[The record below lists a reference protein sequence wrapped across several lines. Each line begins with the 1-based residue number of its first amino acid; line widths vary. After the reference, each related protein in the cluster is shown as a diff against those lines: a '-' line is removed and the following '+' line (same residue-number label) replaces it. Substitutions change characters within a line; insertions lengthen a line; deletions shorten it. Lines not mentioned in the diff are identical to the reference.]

1 MSTGLKPTS
10 SPSSPTSP
18 TPPGPA
24 PDQALKTGFRWFLVG
39 FSLLGLCVGYFAGN
53 SNSPVIGVVLPL
65 LFGLVGS
72 AGGFYLWAADLSAPA
87 TTLRLRFLGVALTGF
102 ILLLLAGSVYGVL
115 LRTGLGIA
123 SFFPRSLFV
132 APPSGDLPALGE
144 RNAREAIQ
152 LVLMRGRLRALG
164 ASDAEQQIILHQI
177 VADQAA
183 FDTLRNTPGTLNR
196 LAALIDRAFGSL
208 EDRAVD
214 KRPREVEELA
224 LYLDSY
230 SKNLKRFA
238 GQAEAGEKMSPA
250 LVSYVVGTVKSN
262 LEQRMD
268 SFGVMSYLSEHE
280 PFRQRLVD
288 LRWALF
294 EETERLNQNPSLGRP
309 QVIQEV
315 DQFLNLFAGGAKG
328 TESSLV
334 SKPNIGPA
342 MAH

>member
-1 MSTGLKPTS
+1 
-10 SPSSPTSP
+10 
-18 TPPGPA
+18 
-24 PDQALKTGFRWFLVG
+24 VG
-39 FSLLGLCVGYFAGN
+39 FSLLGLCVGFFAGN

-72 AGGFYLWAADLSAPA
+72 AGGFYLSAADLSAPA

-102 ILLLLAGSVYGVL
+102 ILLLLIGSVYGVL

-123 SFFPRSLFV
+123 SFFPRSLLV
-132 APPSGDLPALGE
+132 SPPSRDLPSLGE

-164 ASDAEQQIILHQI
+164 ASDAEQQIILNQI

-183 FDTLRNTPGTLNR
+183 FDALRNTPSTLKR
-196 LAALIDRAFGSL
+196 LAALIDRTLGSL
-208 EDRAVD
+208 EGRAVD
-214 KRPREVEELA
+214 KRPHEVEELA
-224 LYLDSY
+224 LYLNSY
-230 SKNLKRFA
+230 SKDLKRFA
-238 GQAEAGEKMSPA
+238 DQAESGEKMSPA

-262 LEQRMD
+262 LEQRMN
-268 SFGVMSYLSEHE
+268 SSGMMSYLSEHE
-280 PFRQRLVD
+280 VFRQGLVD

-294 EETERLNQNPSLGRP
+294 EETERLNESPSLGRP

-315 DQFLNLFAGGAKG
+315 DQFLNLFSGGVKG

-334 SKPNIGPA
+334 WKPNVGPA
-342 MAH
+342 MAR

>member
-1 MSTGLKPTS
+1 MTAGPRPTS

-18 TPPGPA
+18 TPPGQVVDP
-24 PDQALKTGFRWFLVG
+24 ALKAGFRWFLVG
-39 FSLLGLCVGYFAGN
+39 FSLLGLCVGFFAGN
-53 SNSPVIGVVLPL
+53 SSSPVIAVVLPL

-87 TTLRLRFLGVALTGF
+87 TTLRLRLLGIALTGF
-102 ILLLLAGSVYGVL
+102 ILLLLVGSAYGVL

-123 SFFPRSLFV
+123 SFFPKSLFV
-132 APPSGDLPALGE
+132 APPSGDLPALEE

-164 ASDAEQQIILHQI
+164 ASEAEQQIILPQI

-183 FDTLRNTPGTLNR
+183 FDTLRNTPDTLNR
-196 LAALIDRAFGSL
+196 LAALIDRAVGSL
-208 EDRAVD
+208 EGRAVD
-214 KRPREVEELA
+214 QRPREVEELA

-230 SKNLKRFA
+230 SKDLKRFA
-238 GQAEAGEKMSPA
+238 GQVQAGEKMSPA

-262 LEQRMD
+262 LEQRMG
-268 SFGVMSYLSEHE
+268 SSGVMSYLSEHE
-280 PFRQRLVD
+280 QFRQRLVD

-294 EETERLNQNPSLGRP
+294 EETERLNENPSLGRP

-315 DQFLNLFAGGAKG
+315 DQFLNLFSGGAKG
-328 TESSLV
+328 AESSLV
-334 SKPNIGPA
+334 WKPRMGPA
-342 MAH
+342 VAR